1 MNLANRNP
9 AHLSLRRWLNSA
21 AAVTLLVGLAVA
33 AIGENSLPETP
44 SASKLSVAVPKP
56 LGAMAQ
62 DGVADAPMPVDLYR
76 FALNAFLV
84 PLLDDSEPRRWT
96 DMAIDFSCNPGTRV
110 MVDGEPMV
118 VGKLMPTRTF
128 TVRWTMHN
136 CAPMGRESVV
146 LNGNVALFVFRTET
160 GLRATVQPDDLR
172 VDSHLGRAWLH
183 GPFVA
188 ETPLAI
194 RTSDRPSSFERE

>member
-44 SASKLSVAVPKP
+44 SAPKLSVAVPKP
-56 LGAMAQ
+56 LGARAQ

-128 TVRWTMHN
+128 AVRWTTHN
-136 CAPMGRESVV
+136 RAPLGRESVE

-194 RTSDRPSSFERE
+194 RTGDRPSSFERE

>member
-1 MNLANRNP
+1 MNPANRNP
-9 AHLSLRRWLNSA
+9 GHLSLRLWLNSA

-33 AIGENSLPETP
+33 AISANSLPETP
-44 SASKLSVAVPKP
+44 SVSKLNVGVPKP
-56 LGAMAQ
+56 LGARAQ
-62 DGVADAPMPVDLYR
+62 DGMADAPMPVDLYR

-118 VGKLMPTRTF
+118 VGKLIPTSAF

-136 CAPMGRESVV
+136 CALLGRESVE
-146 LNGNVALFVFRTET
+146 LNGNVALVVFRTET

-188 ETPLAI
+188 DTPLAV
-194 RTSDRPSSFERE
+194 RTGDRPSTFKRE

>member
-44 SASKLSVAVPKP
+44 SAPKLSVAVPKP
-56 LGAMAQ
+56 LGARAQ

-96 DMAIDFSCNPGTRV
+96 DMAIDFSCNPGTHV

-146 LNGNVALFVFRTET
+146 LNGNVELFVFRTET

>member
-9 AHLSLRRWLNSA
+9 AQLSLRRWLNSA

-56 LGAMAQ
+56 LGARAQ

-84 PLLDDSEPRRWT
+84 PLLDDSEPRRWI
-96 DMAIDFSCNPGTRV
+96 DMAIDFSCNPGTHV
-110 MVDGEPMV
+110 MVDGEPKV

-128 TVRWTMHN
+128 TMHN
-136 CAPMGRESVV
+136 CAPIGRESVV

-172 VDSHLGRAWLH
+172 VDSHVGRAWLH

-194 RTSDRPSSFERE
+194 RTGDRPSSFERE